1 MNLIN
6 YIIRRFFI
14 AILVLLGVITL
25 VFFISRTIMSAE
37 TIVLSRLHFPFT
49 EAQYYAEFARLGL
62 DKPVFIQ
69 YLIFMGDLLS
79 GDWGLSLIIV
89 RGSSVWSIILQ
100 RLPRTIEITIL
111 ALIISMFIGIKL
123 GKIGASNR
131 NKTKDNVTRIIT
143 YLGVSVPAFLLATLF
158 IQITLTTGTKIFPF
172 FGYKSPGIG
181 DPPTITYSRIIDCIL
196 TGNYEILLD
205 YLYHL
210 FVPVTAIIIVNLSM
224 FTRLTRSNML
234 EVLQKDYVRT
244 AWAKGCTK
252 KKVYGKH
259 ALKNAVLPTITAISL
274 SIPRIFG
281 GMVVIEVAFLLPG
294 MGSLFYESLTRLDY
308 GIFIVL
314 LYLFGLIAIISNL
327 IADIS
332 YAIIDPRIRLT

>member
-6 YIIRRFFI
+6 YVIRRFFI
-14 AILVLLGVITL
+14 AIVVLLGVLTL

-37 TIVLSRLHFPFT
+37 TIVLTRLHFPFT
-49 EAQYYAEFARLGL
+49 QEQYYAEFARLGL
-62 DKPVFIQ
+62 DQPVLVQ

-79 GDWGLSLIIV
+79 GDWGFSVIIV
-89 RGSSVWSIILQ
+89 KNSPVWSIILQ
-100 RLPRTIEITIL
+100 RLPRTIEITVIC
-111 ALIISMFIGIKL
+111 LIFSIFIWVKL

-172 FGYKSPGIG
+172 FGYKTPGMG
-181 DPPTITYSRIIDCIL
+181 DPPTITYSRIITCIL
-196 TGNYEILLD
+196 TGNYEILID

-210 FVPVTAIIIVNLSM
+210 FVPLSAIIIVNLST
-224 FTRLTRSNML
+224 FTRLTRSHML
-234 EVLQKDYVRT
+234 EVLQKDYIRT

-274 SIPRIFG
+274 SVPRIFG

-294 MGSLFYESLTRLDY
+294 MGSLLYESLTRNDY

-327 IADIS
+327 FADIS
-332 YAIIDPRIRLT
+332 YAILDPRIRLT

>member
-1 MNLIN
+1 MP
-6 YIIRRFFI
+6 
-14 AILVLLGVITL
+14 
-25 VFFISRTIMSAE
+25 AE
-37 TIVLSRLHFPFT
+37 TIVSMRLT
-49 EAQYYAEFARLGL
+49 GKVSQELWDAEFVRLGF
-62 DKPVFIQ
+62 DKPVFVQ
-69 YLIFMGDLLS
+69 YIIFVSDLLS
-79 GDWGLSLIIV
+79 GNWGYSMTIV
-89 RGSSVWSIILQ
+89 PDSPVWDIILQ
-100 RLPRTIEITIL
+100 RLPRTIEITVIC
-111 ALIISMFIGIKL
+111 LIISIFIGIKL

-131 NKTKDNVTRIIT
+131 NKRKDNIPRIIT
-143 YLGVSVPAFLLATLF
+143 YLGASIPAFLLATLF
-158 IQITLTTGTKIFPF
+158 IQMTLTTGTKIFPF
-172 FGYKSPGIG
+172 FGYKTPGIG

-210 FVPVTAIIIVNLSM
+210 FVPLSAIIIVNLST

-234 EVLQKDYVRT
+234 EVLQKDYIRT
-244 AWAKGCTK
+244 AWAKGCSE
-252 KKVYGKH
+252 KKVYRNH

-294 MGSLFYESLTRLDY
+294 MGYLFYRSFTKLDY

>member
-6 YIIRRFFI
+6 YIIRRILI

-25 VFFISRTIMSAE
+25 VFFISRTIMDAE
-37 TIVLSRLHFPFT
+37 TILLMSLPFPFT
-49 EAQYYAEFARLGL
+49 EAQYNAEFARLGL
-62 DKPVFIQ
+62 DKPVIVQ
-69 YLIFMGDLLS
+69 YFIFMGDLLS
-79 GDWGLSLIIV
+79 GDWGYSVILIP
-89 RGSSVWSIILQ
+89 GSSVWDIVTQ
-100 RLPRTIEITIL
+100 RIPRTIEITVL
-111 ALIISMFIGIKL
+111 ALIISIFIGIKL

-131 NKTKDNVTRIIT
+131 NKSKDNITRIVT
-143 YLGVSVPAFLLATLF
+143 YFGVSVPAFLLATLF
-158 IQITLTTGTKIFPF
+158 IQITISTGTKIFPF
-172 FGYKSPGIG
+172 FGYKSPRIG

-210 FVPVTAIIIVNLSM
+210 FVPVSAMIIVILSK

-234 EVLQKDYVRT
+234 EVLQKDYIRT

-259 ALKNAVLPTITAISL
+259 ALKNAVLSTITAISL

-281 GMVVIEVAFLLPG
+281 GMVVIEVAFLFPG
-294 MGSLFYESLTRLDY
+294 MGSLFYESLTRNDS

-314 LYLFGLIAIISNL
+314 IYLFGLIAIISNL

>member
-1 MNLIN
+1 MNLLN
-6 YIIRRFFI
+6 YIIRRILI

-37 TIVLSRLHFPFT
+37 TIVLTRLPFPFT
-49 EAQYYAEFARLGL
+49 EEQYYAEFARLGL
-62 DKPVFIQ
+62 DKPVIVQ
-69 YLIFMGDLLS
+69 YFIFMADLVS
-79 GDWGLSLIIV
+79 GDWGFSVIIV
-89 RGSSVWSIILQ
+89 QNSSVWDIIIQ
-100 RLPRTIEITIL
+100 RLPRTVEITVL
-111 ALIISMFIGIKL
+111 CLIISLFIGIKL

-131 NKTKDNVTRIIT
+131 NKTKDNVTRIVT

-158 IQITLTTGTKIFPF
+158 IQITLSTGTKIFPF
-172 FGYKSPGIG
+172 FGYKTPGIG

-210 FVPVTAIIIVNLSM
+210 FVPLSAIIIVNLST

-234 EVLQKDYVRT
+234 EVLQKDYIRT

-252 KKVYGKH
+252 KKVFGKH
-259 ALKNAVLPTITAISL
+259 ALKNAVLPTVTAIAL
-274 SIPRIFG
+274 SVPRIFG

-294 MGSLFYESLTRLDY
+294 MGSLFYESLTRNDY

-327 IADIS
+327 FADIS
-332 YAIIDPRIRLT
+332 YAILDPRIRLT

>member
-6 YIIRRFFI
+6 YIIRRILI
-14 AILVLLGVITL
+14 AILVLFGVLTL
-25 VFFISRTIMSAE
+25 VFFISRMIMPAE
-37 TIVLSRLHFPFT
+37 DIVLSRLHFPFT
-49 EAQYYAEFARLGL
+49 DAQYYAEFARLGL
-62 DKPVFIQ
+62 DQPLFVQ
-69 YLIFMGDLLS
+69 YIIFMGDLLS
-79 GDWGLSLIIV
+79 GDWGYSITIVSNSQVWDII
-89 RGSSVWSIILQ
+89 IQ
-100 RLPRTIEITIL
+100 RLPRTIEITVICL
-111 ALIISMFIGIKL
+111 LISIFIGIKL

-143 YLGVSVPAFLLATLF
+143 YFGVSVPAFLLATLF
-158 IQITLTTGTKIFPF
+158 IQITLSTGTKLFPF
-172 FGYKSPGIG
+172 FGYKSPRMG

-210 FVPVTAIIIVNLSM
+210 FVPLSAMIIVNLST

-234 EVLQKDYVRT
+234 EVIQKDYIRT

-259 ALKNAVLPTITAISL
+259 ALKNALLPTITAISL
-274 SIPRIFG
+274 SVPRLFG

-294 MGSLFYESLTRLDY
+294 LGSLFYESLTRNDY

-332 YAIIDPRIRLT
+332 YAILDPRIRLT

>member
-1 MNLIN
+1 
-6 YIIRRFFI
+6 
-14 AILVLLGVITL
+14 
-25 VFFISRTIMSAE
+25 
-37 TIVLSRLHFPFT
+37 
-49 EAQYYAEFARLGL
+49 
-62 DKPVFIQ
+62 
-69 YLIFMGDLLS
+69 MGDLLS
-79 GDWGLSLIIV
+79 GDWGFSVIIV
-89 RGSSVWSIILQ
+89 QNSSVWDIILQ
-100 RLPRTIEITIL
+100 RLPRTLEITVICL
-111 ALIISMFIGIKL
+111 LISLFIGIKL

-131 NKTKDNVTRIIT
+131 NKTKDNVTRIVT

-158 IQITLTTGTKIFPF
+158 IQITLSTGTKIFPF

-210 FVPVTAIIIVNLSM
+210 FVPLSAIIIVNLST

-259 ALKNAVLPTITAISL
+259 ALKNAILPTITAVSL
-274 SIPRIFG
+274 SVPRIFG
-281 GMVVIEVAFLLPG
+281 GMVIIEVAFLLPG
-294 MGSLFYESLTRLDY
+294 LGSLFYESLTRNDY

-327 IADIS
+327 FADIS

>member
-6 YIIRRFFI
+6 YIIRRILI

-25 VFFISRTIMSAE
+25 VFFISRAIMPAE
-37 TIVLSRLHFPFT
+37 SIVIARLHFPFT
-49 EAQYYAEFARLGL
+49 EAQYNAMYAYLGL
-62 DKPVFIQ
+62 DQPVYVQ
-69 YLIFMGDLLS
+69 YFIFMGDLLS
-79 GDWGLSLIIV
+79 GDWGVSVIIV
-89 RGSSVWSIILQ
+89 PNSSVWSIILQ
-100 RLPRTIEITIL
+100 RLPRTIEITVL
-111 ALIISMFIGIKL
+111 ALIISIGIGIKL

-131 NKTKDNVTRIIT
+131 NKTKDNISRIIT

-158 IQITLTTGTKIFPF
+158 IQITLSTGTKIFPF

-196 TGNYEILLD
+196 TGNYEILID

-210 FVPVTAIIIVNLSM
+210 FVPVTAMIIVYLSR

-234 EVLQKDYVRT
+234 EVLQKDYIRT

-294 MGSLFYESLTRLDY
+294 MGSLFYESLVRNDY

-327 IADIS
+327 FADIS
-332 YAIIDPRIRLT
+332 YAILDPRIRLT

>member
-1 MNLIN
+1 LV
-6 YIIRRFFI
+6 

-25 VFFISRTIMSAE
+25 VFFISRIIMPAE
-37 TIVLSRLHFPFT
+37 TIVLIRLHFPFT

-62 DKPVFIQ
+62 DKPVYVQ
-69 YLIFMGDLLS
+69 YFVFMSDLLS
-79 GDWGLSLIIV
+79 GDWGYSIIIV
-89 RGSSVWSIILQ
+89 PDSSVWDIILQ
-100 RLPRTIEITIL
+100 RLPRTIEITVIC
-111 ALIISMFIGIKL
+111 LIFSIFLGIKL

-131 NKTKDNVTRIIT
+131 NKSKDNITRIFT
-143 YLGVSVPAFLLATLF
+143 YVGVSIPAFLFATLF
-158 IQITLTTGTKIFPF
+158 IQLTLSTGNKFFPF

-196 TGNYEILLD
+196 TGRYEILLD

-210 FVPVTAIIIVNLSM
+210 FVPVSAMIIVNLSI
-224 FTRLTRSNML
+224 FTRLIRSNML
-234 EVLQKDYVRT
+234 EVLQKDYIRT

-259 ALKNAVLPTITAISL
+259 ALKNASIPTMTAISL

-281 GMVVIEVAFLLPG
+281 GMVVLEVAFLLPG
-294 MGSLFYESLTRLDY
+294 MGLLFYESLTRLDY

-327 IADIS
+327 IVDIS
-332 YAIIDPRIRLT
+332 YAFIDPRIRLT